1 MTPLFCIKLIFYLKI
16 LELNVGSAENLKRYD
31 SEEDVINQILNIQ
44 HSAFVCSGLRH
55 CSIADDNE
63 VVLDLF
69 ELGDESPRFTVYVV
83 DIPPKKQHA
92 DYAAFIVPEG
102 R

>member
-1 MTPLFCIKLIFYLKI
+1 MNL
-16 LELNVGSAENLKRYD
+16 GSSENLTRYEN
-31 SEEDVINQILNIQ
+31 EEDVVNHILSMQ
-44 HSAFVCSGLRH
+44 HSAFICSGLRQ

-69 ELGDESPRFTVYVV
+69 DLGGKGPRFTVYVV
-83 DIPPKKQHA
+83 DIPRKKQHSE
-92 DYAAFIVPEG
+92 YAAFIVPEG

>member
-1 MTPLFCIKLIFYLKI
+1 MNISIVRFVFQV
-16 LELNVGSAENLKRYD
+16 LELNLGSAENLKRYS
-31 SEEDVINQILNIQ
+31 SEEDVVNHILSMQ
-44 HSAFVCSGLRH
+44 HSAFVCSGLRQ

-69 ELGDESPRFTVYVV
+69 ELGGKGPRFTVYVV

-92 DYAAFIVPEG
+92 EYAAFIVPEG